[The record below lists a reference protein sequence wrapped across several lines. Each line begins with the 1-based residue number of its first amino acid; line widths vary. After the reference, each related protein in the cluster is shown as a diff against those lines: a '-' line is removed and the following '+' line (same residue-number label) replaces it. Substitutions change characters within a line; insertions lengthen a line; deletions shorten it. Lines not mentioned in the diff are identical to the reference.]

1 VLAGAGSAGF
11 GSAGDGFG
19 SAGETTGQPD
29 ADIFDDSAI
38 AALAAEQDA
47 VSVPF

>member
-1 VLAGAGSAGF
+1 VLAGAGAGSAGF
-11 GSAGDGFG
+11 GAGQ
-19 SAGETTGQPD
+19 AEGQPGE
-29 ADIFDDSAI
+29 DIFDDSAI